1 MDSIK
6 EIKEIKEGLKN
17 LLDRLETL
25 EKASCTPC
33 EPLKKLFEVEL
44 PEDGEKLYFIRDL
57 YGTVSSKIFNINTM
71 SDIKRFEN
79 GLYFETEEE
88 AEQHLK
94 EQRLLFKI
102 KKWAKEK
109 NEGWVP
115 DWEEDEGK
123 KWYVY
128 YNHIEESLK
137 VMWYY
142 NSTNFIKLPYFKTEE
157 IAQACIDEFG
167 EEIKEVLCNEVE

>member
-102 KKWAKEK
+102 HQWAKEK

-115 DWEEDEGK
+115 DWKNLGQQK
-123 KWYVY
+123 Y
-128 YNHIEESLK
+128 YIFYD
-137 VMWYY
+137 YY
-142 NSTNFIKLPYFKTEE
+142 RKELCISYECSTSNIDKLPYFKTRE
-157 IAQACIDEFG
+157 ITQKCIDLFG
-167 EEIKEVLCNEVE
+167 DEIKEVLS

>member
-1 MDSIK
+1 MNNRKEIN
-6 EIKEIKEGLKN
+6 EIKEAMKG
-17 LLDRLETL
+17 LLDRLDKL
-25 EKASCTPC
+25 ENIMSL
-33 EPLKKLFEVEL
+33 PLDPFDFFKVEL
-44 PEDGEKLYFIRDL
+44 PEDGERLFFIDNL
-57 YGTVSSKIFNINTM
+57 QSTILSKIF
-71 SDIKRFEN
+71 DISNMNDVKRFEN
-79 GLYFETEEE
+79 GLFFETIEE
-88 AEQHLK
+88 AKHHLK
-94 EQRLLFKI
+94 ECKLLFTI

-157 IAQACIDEFG
+157 IAQACIDLFG
-167 EEIKEVLCNEVE
+167 DEIKEVLC